1 MTTRQE
7 AMTNLLRPIK
17 WDWSS
22 NIRARQNLV
31 CNRHEEV
38 RTVYQFMSDDEKKR
52 ADKWFIDEDHSELWD

>member
-17 WDWSS
+17 WDLSS
-22 NIRARQNLV
+22 NISARQNLV

-38 RTVYQFMSDDEKKR
+38 RTVYPFMSDDEKKR